1 MSLLAR
7 LSLANRGLV
16 ALITIVIAAFG
27 VYTIPAL
34 KQQLLP
40 SLSFPAVSIVAPY
53 PGAAPQ
59 IVEDRVTRPLEEG
72 VRGLSGVT
80 GVNSTSR
87 ESNATIQVSF
97 DFGTDID
104 DAQSRIQQAISR
116 VDSSLPDGVDPQVI
130 AGSTDDIPV
139 IQVAVAST
147 QDQQELA
154 GKLDDQ
160 VVPALS
166 GVAGVKDA
174 SVTGTRDQVITITPD
189 DDELAEH
196 GLTAAAIS
204 TAIQSAGTPVPAGT
218 LTRSDKSLTVQVGSS
233 LGSVKDI
240 RDLYLPPA
248 AAAAAA
254 ATGAGAPGQ
263 GQAQGRQAGRPGGP
277 GAQAQAATPR
287 PAAKPKPVRLGSV
300 ATVKQGLADST
311 TLTRTNGK
319 PSLGVSITMKP
330 DGNAVRISHDVRAKL
345 PALTRSLGDDVTFTV
360 IFDQAPSV
368 EEAIE
373 SLTSEGLL
381 GLAMAILVILVFLF
395 SLRSTIVTAVSIPLS
410 VLIALIA
417 LWTQDYSLNM
427 LTLGALT
434 IAVGRVVDDSIVVLE
449 NIKRHLSYGED
460 KGRAVGDGVREVAG
474 AVTAST
480 LTTVAVFLPIAFV
493 GGLVGE
499 LFSPFAITVTVA
511 LLASLLVS
519 LTVVPVLAYW
529 FLKRPRPG
537 DTEAIRQA
545 ADEKERRSLLQRA
558 YVPVIRFVTR
568 HRITTVAVAMVIFV
582 GTLGLVPMLST
593 SFIDN
598 SGQNTI
604 SVRQTFPAS
613 TPLTAADAMAKKIEK
628 VVTDTKEIQSY
639 QVTVGGGS
647 GVGFGA
653 ARGGG
658 GGASR
663 ASFSLTLREGSDT
676 GSVEKSLTERLGAL
690 REAGEITVGQS
701 GGFGG
706 DALAVVVRASELDT
720 LRGATRT
727 VQDAMA
733 GVPDI
738 SEVTSSVADTAP
750 RVQVSVDRKKAAE
763 KGLTEIAVG
772 QAVSQAFRG
781 TTVTQLVFDGTTAD
795 VVLRAGDTPS
805 SLADLRDLKLVG
817 KVTVG
822 DVATVKQVNGP
833 VEVTRIDGDRSA
845 TVSGKATGSD
855 LGTVNAALKKKLESL
870 TLPAGATYEI
880 GGVSADQAEA
890 FGNLGLALVA
900 AIALVFFVMVA
911 TFRSL
916 IQPLVLLVSIPFA
929 ATGAIGLLLATG
941 TSLGLA
947 AMIGLLMLIGIVVTN
962 AIVLLDLINQYREQG
977 MPLQEAVVEG
987 GRRRLRPILMTAL
1000 ATVFALLPMAL
1011 GITGGGGFI
1020 SKPLAIVVIGGLIS
1034 STLLTL
1040 LLVPTL
1046 YTMVENRKEKR
1057 RVRRERRRTSSTP
1070 PIEEAPSEPA
1080 VASAGRS

>member
-16 ALITIVIAAFG
+16 ALITIVVAAFG

-59 IVEDRVTRPLEEG
+59 IVEDRVTRPLEDS
-72 VRGLSGVT
+72 VRSLNGVT
-80 GVNSTSR
+80 GVTSTSR
-87 ESNATIQVSF
+87 ESSATLQVQF

-104 DAQSRIQQAISR
+104 AAQGQIQQAIGRIKSQ
-116 VDSSLPDGVDPQVI
+116 LPADVDPQAVV
-130 AGSTDDIPV
+130 GSTDDIPV
-139 IQVAVAST
+139 VQLAVAST
-147 QDQQELA
+147 EGQQQLA
-154 GKLDDQ
+154 DKLNEQ

-166 GVAGVKDA
+166 GVAGVRDV
-174 SVTGTRDQVITITPD
+174 SVTGTREQVITITPD
-189 DDELAEH
+189 DKELAKR
-196 GLTAAAIS
+196 GLTTSAIAG
-204 TAIQSAGTPVPAGT
+204 AIQSAGTPVPAGT
-218 LTRSDKSLTVQVGSS
+218 LTKSGQSLSVQVGTA

-240 RDLYLPPA
+240 ADLYLPPSA
-248 AAAAAA
+248 AAP
-254 ATGAGAPGQ
+254 T
-263 GQAQGRQAGRPGGP
+263 GQAQGQARRPGGQGVP
-277 GAQAQAATPR
+277 GAQGAAAPVK
-287 PAAKPKPVRLGSV
+287 PAARPKPARLGDV
-300 ATVKQGLADST
+300 ATVKLGLADST

-330 DGNAVRISHDVRAKL
+330 GGNAVAISHDVRAKL
-345 PALTRSLGDDVTFTV
+345 PELAKSLGGGAQFTV

-368 EEAIE
+368 EQAIE
-373 SLTSEGLL
+373 SLTTEGLL
-381 GLAMAILVILVFLF
+381 GLAMAVLIILLFLF

-417 LWTQDYSLNM
+417 LWTQDFSLNM

-434 IAVGRVVDDSIVVLE
+434 IAIGRVVDDSIVVLE

-460 KGRAVGDGVREVAG
+460 KRRAVENGVREVAG

-519 LTVVPVLAYW
+519 LTVVPVLSYW
-529 FLKRPRPG
+529 FLKRPKDG
-537 DTEAIRQA
+537 DTEAIRRA
-545 ADEKERRSLLQRA
+545 ADEKERRSPLQRM
-558 YVPVIRFVTR
+558 YVPVIRFATR
-568 HRITTVAVAMVIFV
+568 HRISTVAIAMVIFV

-604 SVRQTFPAS
+604 SVRQNFPVSTSLAS
-613 TPLTAADAMAKKIEK
+613 ADAMAKKVEQ
-628 VVTDTKEIQSY
+628 VVTGTSEVESY
-639 QVTVGGGS
+639 QVTVGGG
-647 GVGFGA
+647 GGGFGGF
-653 ARGGG
+653 RGGG
-658 GGASR
+658 GGTSR
-663 ASFSLTLREGSDT
+663 ASYSLTLRDGTDA
-676 GSVEKSLTERLGAL
+676 GAVEKRLTDRLAGL
-690 REAGEITVGQS
+690 TGAGEITVGQS

-706 DALAVVVRASELDT
+706 DSMQVVVRAAELDT
-720 LRGATRT
+720 LRTAAQT
-727 VQDAMA
+727 VQRAMA
-733 GVPDI
+733 GVPDV
-738 SEVTSSVADTAP
+738 SEVTSTVADTAP
-750 RVQVSVDRKKAAE
+750 RIDVTVDRRKAAE
-763 KGLTEIAVG
+763 KGLSEVAIG

-781 TTVTQLVFDGTTAD
+781 TTLTQLAFDGTTAD
-795 VVLRAGDTPS
+795 VILRSGDTPT
-805 SLADLRDLKLVG
+805 SLADLRDLKIAG

-822 DVATVKQVNGP
+822 DVASVKTVNGP
-833 VEVTRIDGDRSA
+833 IEVTRIDGDRSA
-845 TVSGKATGSD
+845 TVSGKATGSN
-855 LGTVNAALKKKLESL
+855 LGATSAALDTKLKSL
-870 TLPAGATYEI
+870 TLPPGATYEI

-890 FGNLGLALVA
+890 FGSLGLALVA

-929 ATGAIGLLLATG
+929 ATGAIGLLLVTG

-947 AMIGLLMLIGIVVTN
+947 AMIGMLMLVGIVVTN

-977 MPLQEAVVEG
+977 MPLHEAVVEG

-1000 ATVFALLPMAL
+1000 ATIFALLPMAL

-1040 LLVPTL
+1040 VLVPTL
-1046 YTMVENRKEKR
+1046 YTMVETRKEKSRAR
-1057 RVRRERRRTSSTP
+1057 RQRRRGAGALTP

-1080 VASAGRS
+1080 VSGAGQP

>member
-16 ALITIVIAAFG
+16 ALITIVVAAFG

-59 IVEDRVTRPLEEG
+59 IVEDRVTRPLEDS
-72 VRGLSGVT
+72 VRSLTGVT
-80 GVNSTSR
+80 GVTSTSR
-87 ESNATIQVSF
+87 ESSATLQVQF

-104 DAQSRIQQAISR
+104 AAQGQIQQAISR
-116 VDSSLPDGVDPQVI
+116 IKPQLPSDVDPQAVV
-130 AGSTDDIPV
+130 GSTDDIPV
-139 IQVAVAST
+139 VQLAVASSEG
-147 QDQQELA
+147 QQQLA
-154 GKLDDQ
+154 DKLNEQ
-160 VVPALS
+160 AVPALS
-166 GVAGVKDA
+166 GVAGVRDV
-174 SVTGTRDQVITITPD
+174 SVTGTREQVITITPD
-189 DDELAEH
+189 DKELAKR
-196 GLTAAAIS
+196 GLTASAIAG
-204 TAIQSAGTPVPAGT
+204 AIQSAGTPVPAGT
-218 LTRSDKSLTVQVGSS
+218 LTKTGQSLTVQVGTA

-240 RDLYLPPA
+240 ADLYLPPSA
-248 AAAAAA
+248 AV
-254 ATGAGAPGQ
+254 PS
-263 GQAQGRQAGRPGGP
+263 GQAQAQRPGGQGVP
-277 GAQAQAATPR
+277 GAQGAAAPAR
-287 PAAKPKPVRLGSV
+287 PAAAPKPARLGDV
-300 ATVKQGLADST
+300 ATVKLGLADST

-330 DGNAVRISHDVRAKL
+330 DGNAVAISHDVRAKL
-345 PALTRSLGDDVTFTV
+345 PGLAKSLGGGAQFTV

-368 EEAIE
+368 EQAIE
-373 SLTSEGLL
+373 SLTTEGLL
-381 GLAMAILVILVFLF
+381 GLAMAVLIILLFLF

-434 IAVGRVVDDSIVVLE
+434 IAIGRVVDDSIVVLE

-460 KGRAVGDGVREVAG
+460 KRRAVESGVREVAG

-519 LTVVPVLAYW
+519 LTVVPVLSYW
-529 FLKRPRPG
+529 FLKRPKEG
-537 DTEAIRQA
+537 DSEAIRRA
-545 ADEKERRSLLQRA
+545 ADEKERRSPLQRM
-558 YVPVIRFVTR
+558 YVPVIRFATR
-568 HRITTVAVAMVIFV
+568 HRMTTVAIAMVIFV
-582 GTLGLVPMLST
+582 GTLGLVPLLRT

-604 SVRQTFPAS
+604 SVRQSFPVSTSLAS
-613 TPLTAADAMAKKIEK
+613 ADAMAKKVEQ
-628 VVTDTKEIQSY
+628 VVTSTSEVESY
-639 QVTVGGGS
+639 QVTVGGG
-647 GVGFGA
+647 GGGFGGF
-653 ARGGG
+653 RGGG
-658 GGASR
+658 GGTSR
-663 ASFSLTLREGSDT
+663 ASYSLTLRDGTDA
-676 GSVEKSLTERLGAL
+676 GAVEKRLTDRLAGL
-690 REAGEITVGQS
+690 SDAGEITVGQS

-706 DALAVVVRASELDT
+706 DSMQVVVRAAELDT
-720 LRGATRT
+720 LRTAAQT
-727 VQDAMA
+727 VQRAMA
-733 GVPDI
+733 DVPDV
-738 SEVTSSVADTAP
+738 SEVTSTVADTAP
-750 RVQVSVDRKKAAE
+750 RIDVTVDRKKAAE
-763 KGLTEIAVG
+763 KGLSELAIG

-781 TTVTQLVFDGTTAD
+781 TTVTQLAFDGTTAD
-795 VVLRAGDTPS
+795 VILRSGDTPT
-805 SLADLRDLKLVG
+805 SLADLRDLKIAG

-822 DVATVKQVNGP
+822 DVASVRTVNGP

-845 TVSGKATGSD
+845 TVSGKATGSN
-855 LGTVNAALKKKLESL
+855 LGATSAALKTKLASL

-890 FGNLGLALVA
+890 FGSLGLALVA

-947 AMIGLLMLIGIVVTN
+947 AMIGMLMLVGIVVTN

-977 MPLQEAVVEG
+977 MPLHEAVVEG

-1000 ATVFALLPMAL
+1000 ATIFALLPMAL

-1046 YTMVENRKEKR
+1046 YTMVETRKEKSR
-1057 RVRRERRRTSSTP
+1057 ARRERRRGGRPTTP

-1080 VASAGRS
+1080 VSGAGRP

>member
-16 ALITIVIAAFG
+16 ALITIVVAAFG

-59 IVEDRVTRPLEEG
+59 IVEDRVTRPLEDG
-72 VRGLSGVT
+72 VRSLTGVT
-80 GVNSTSR
+80 GVSSTSR
-87 ESNATIQVSF
+87 ESSATIQVQF
-97 DFGTDID
+97 DYGTDID
-104 DAQSRIQQAISR
+104 AAQGQIQQAISR
-116 VDSSLPDGVDPQVI
+116 IKPQLPSDVDPQAVV
-130 AGSTDDIPV
+130 GSTDDIPV
-139 IQVAVAST
+139 VQLAVASSD
-147 QDQQELA
+147 DQQRLA
-154 GKLDDQ
+154 DKLNEQ
-160 VVPALS
+160 AVPVLS
-166 GVAGVKDA
+166 GVSGVRDV
-174 SVTGTRDQVITITPD
+174 SVTGTREQVITITPD
-189 DDELAEH
+189 DEELAKR
-196 GLTAAAIS
+196 GLTASAIAS
-204 TAIQSAGTPVPAGT
+204 AIQSAGTPVPAGT
-218 LTRSDKSLTVQVGSS
+218 LTKTGQSLSVQVGTA
-233 LGSVKDI
+233 LGAVKDI
-240 RDLYLPPA
+240 SDLYLPASA
-248 AAAAAA
+248 A
-254 ATGAGAPGQ
+254 GPS
-263 GQAQGRQAGRPGGP
+263 GQAQGPGQAQRPGGQGVP
-277 GAQAQAATPR
+277 GAQAPAR
-287 PAAKPKPVRLGSV
+287 PATPKPVRLGDV
-300 ATVKQGLADST
+300 ATVKLGLADST

-319 PSLGVSITMKP
+319 PSLGVAITMKP
-330 DGNAVRISHDVRAKL
+330 DGNAVSISHDVGAKL
-345 PALTRSLGDDVTFTV
+345 PGLAKALGAGAQFTV

-368 EEAIE
+368 EQAIE
-373 SLTSEGLL
+373 SLTTEGLL
-381 GLAMAILVILVFLF
+381 GLAMAVLIILLFLF

-417 LWTQDYSLNM
+417 LWTQDFSLNM

-434 IAVGRVVDDSIVVLE
+434 IAIGRVVDDSIVVLE
-449 NIKRHLSYGED
+449 NIKRHLSYGEE
-460 KGRAVGDGVREVAG
+460 KRQAVESGVREVAG

-519 LTVVPVLAYW
+519 LTVVPVLSYW
-529 FLKRPRPG
+529 FLKRPKEG
-537 DTEAIRQA
+537 DSEAIRRA
-545 ADEKERRSLLQRA
+545 ADEKERRSPLQRM
-558 YVPVIRFVTR
+558 YVPVIRFATR
-568 HRITTVAVAMVIFV
+568 HRMTTVAIAMVIFV
-582 GTLGLVPMLST
+582 GTLGLVPLLRT

-604 SVRQTFPAS
+604 SVRQSFPVSTSLAS
-613 TPLTAADAMAKKIEK
+613 ADAMAKKVEQ
-628 VVTDTKEIQSY
+628 VVTSTSEVESY
-639 QVTVGGGS
+639 QVTVGGG
-647 GVGFGA
+647 GGGFGGF
-653 ARGGG
+653 RGGG
-658 GGASR
+658 GGTSR
-663 ASFSLTLREGSDT
+663 ASFSLTLRDGTDA
-676 GSVEKSLTERLGAL
+676 GAVEKRLTDRLAGL
-690 REAGEITVGQS
+690 SDAGEITVGQS

-706 DALAVVVRASELDT
+706 DSMQVVVRAAELGT
-720 LRGATRT
+720 LRTAAQT
-727 VQDAMA
+727 VQRAMA
-733 GVPDI
+733 DVPDV
-738 SEVTSSVADTAP
+738 SEVTSTVADTAP
-750 RVQVSVDRKKAAE
+750 RIDVTVDRKKAAE
-763 KGLTEIAVG
+763 KGLSELAIG

-781 TTVTQLVFDGTTAD
+781 TTVTQIAFDGTTAN
-795 VVLRAGDTPS
+795 VILRSGDTPT
-805 SLADLRDLKLVG
+805 SLADLRDLKIVG

-822 DVATVKQVNGP
+822 DVASVRTVNGP

-845 TVSGKATGSD
+845 TVSGKATGSN
-855 LGTVNAALKKKLESL
+855 LGATSAALKTKLASL

-890 FGNLGLALVA
+890 FGSLGLALVA

-947 AMIGLLMLIGIVVTN
+947 AMIGMLMLVGIVVTN

-977 MPLQEAVVEG
+977 MPLHEAVVEG

-1000 ATVFALLPMAL
+1000 ATIFALLPMAL

-1046 YTMVENRKEKR
+1046 YTMVETRKEKSR
-1057 RVRRERRRTSSTP
+1057 ARRERRRGGRPTTP

-1080 VASAGRS
+1080 VSGAGRP